1 MTPTRARGLK
11 LGIRQLQ
18 ALRQMAR
25 SDGRWPV
32 GWVLRGP
39 ERATV
44 ATLVARGWVVSL
56 EEPVL
61 TEEGRKVAYW
71 V

>member
-1 MTPTRARGLK
+1 M
-11 LGIRQLQ
+11 
-18 ALRQMAR
+18 
-25 SDGRWPV
+25 
-32 GWVLRGP
+32 
-39 ERATV
+39 